1 MYTIFCIYSKI
12 INHIYTWGGH
22 HAKKA
27 EIFHKWREG
36 GQTKASEAEERIKEV
51 HFQTLKESCALL
63 YLYLFSWYLDWLRR
77 RWIGAPWREVEGRGW
92 HLAVH
97 PRPFNFLI
105 IECFQQAE
113 SLTLCWRWG
122 RRVPFEIQICWDLW
136 SLGPCWGNIFHL
148 TWACQ
153 VVIVIVHIFMVGK
166 GTVQHESKS
175 ALRPTYLTWGRG
187 ISLRRL
193 IWDLCRLIKA
203 TEAHL
208 KSYCR

>member
-1 MYTIFCIYSKI
+1 M
-12 INHIYTWGGH
+12 
-22 HAKKA
+22 
-27 EIFHKWREG
+27 
-36 GQTKASEAEERIKEV
+36 
-51 HFQTLKESCALL
+51 
-63 YLYLFSWYLDWLRR
+63 
-77 RWIGAPWREVEGRGW
+77 EGRGPDKSFW
-92 HLAVH
+92 SRRTYKRSAFPNIKRKLCTFVPVPVFLVPGLAEATLNRGALERGRGTRLTSCCSSQTFQFFDNWMLPTSREPDLMLEVGEKSSIWDTDLL
-97 PRPFNFLI
+97 RPLKSGALLGKYFL
-105 IECFQQAE
+105 
-113 SLTLCWRWG
+113 
-122 RRVPFEIQICWDLW
+122 
-136 SLGPCWGNIFHL
+136 HL

>member
-1 MYTIFCIYSKI
+1 M
-12 INHIYTWGGH
+12 
-22 HAKKA
+22 
-27 EIFHKWREG
+27 
-36 GQTKASEAEERIKEV
+36 
-51 HFQTLKESCALL
+51 
-63 YLYLFSWYLDWLRR
+63 
-77 RWIGAPWREVEGRGW
+77 EGRGQDKSFW
-92 HLAVH
+92 NRRTDKISAFPNIKRKLCTFVPVPVFLVPGLAEATLNRGALERGRGTRLTSCCSSQTFH
-97 PRPFNFLI
+97 FFDNWR
-105 IECFQQAE
+105 QQAE

-175 ALRPTYLTWGRG
+175 ALRPTYLTWGRS